1 MKTRKTIKQSWSD
14 YDKTIAQS
22 HLNNFGVIFLDDQY
36 NLPIDNLFEL
46 EELYQIYKKE
56 EKKGRKLNG

>member
-1 MKTRKTIKQSWSD
+1 MKARKSIKNSWSD

-22 HLNNFGVIFLDDQY
+22 HLNNFGIIFLDDQY

-46 EELYQIYKKE
+46 EELYRIYKKE
-56 EKKGRKLNG
+56 EKKEGKENG